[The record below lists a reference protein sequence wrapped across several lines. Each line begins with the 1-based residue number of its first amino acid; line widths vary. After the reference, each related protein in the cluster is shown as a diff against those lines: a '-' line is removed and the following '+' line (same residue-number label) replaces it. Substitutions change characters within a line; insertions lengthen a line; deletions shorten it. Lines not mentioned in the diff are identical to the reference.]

1 MWAIHLTDPASLE
14 ERIRMSQYR
23 RAALA
28 AALAVS
34 VSPYGMMAQAASPIE
49 HIIVIVGENHT
60 FDNVFGGYVPRPG
73 QTVLNLLSQDI
84 ITDEGKPG
92 RNFDNARQR
101 TADPKGAYS
110 LNPTRKPA
118 YLKLPQPDTTYA
130 TGQPGNIPDPRF
142 PDDLVNGPF
151 QLSRYMA
158 FSDFPGDPVHRFFQ
172 MWQQVGSQNKKDLF
186 VWVAETAG
194 TGNHNDGFG
203 TTPDDT
209 HQGGLAMGF
218 FNMSIGDAPFF
229 KQMADFYAIGDNYHQ
244 AIMGGTGANFLALV
258 TGDAAF
264 FNDGQGNVGTSI
276 IPPSGPWP
284 SPGGVQTS
292 QIEDPDPQSA
302 GSNLN
307 WYTEDGYRGGSY
319 VKCADP
325 AQPGVKPI
333 RDYLGTINV
342 NPNCAANT
350 YYLVN
355 NYNLAYL
362 ADGTLRPVSQAD
374 ASWFT
379 LPPQPASLR
388 TIADALSTGNVSW
401 KYYSGGR
408 GDGSSKSTGTTAD
421 YCGICDPLTGFTTIM
436 TTSLKDNLQDVN
448 SLYDDIK
455 GGTVPAVA
463 FVRPLE
469 QLAGHPANAVLAL
482 YENFTTNL
490 VNMVHDQPDLWNKTA
505 ILITYDEGG
514 GYYDTGYIQAVD
526 FFGDGTRI
534 PVIAVSPY
542 AKKGFV
548 DHTYYDHASVIKF
561 IEWNFNLPKLSTRS
575 RDNLPNPTQP
585 ASTYVPTN
593 GPAIGD
599 LRNLFDFN
607 KFRPNAPAI
616 TPIITDQE

>member
-1 MWAIHLTDPASLE
+1 
-14 ERIRMSQYR
+14 
-23 RAALA
+23 
-28 AALAVS
+28 
-34 VSPYGMMAQAASPIE
+34 
-49 HIIVIVGENHT
+49 
-60 FDNVFGGYVPRPG
+60 
-73 QTVLNLLSQDI
+73 
-84 ITDEGKPG
+84 
-92 RNFDNARQR
+92 
-101 TADPKGAYS
+101 
-110 LNPTRKPA
+110 
-118 YLKLPQPDTTYA
+118 
-130 TGQPGNIPDPRF
+130 
-142 PDDLVNGPF
+142 
-151 QLSRYMA
+151 
-158 FSDFPGDPVHRFFQ
+158 
-172 MWQQVGSQNKKDLF
+172 MWQQVGNQNKKDLF

-194 TGNHNDGFG
+194 IGNHNDGFG

-218 FNMSIGDAPFF
+218 FNMSTGDAPFF

-264 FNDGQGNVGTSI
+264 YNLNGQLAVPPTSFTYQ
-276 IPPSGPWP
+276 
-284 SPGGVQTS
+284 GVQTS
-292 QIEDPDPQSA
+292 QVENPDPQT
-302 GSNLN
+302 GIPNNPN

-319 VKCADP
+319 VNCADQG
-325 AQPGVKPI
+325 QPGVKPI
-333 RDYLGTINV
+333 LDHLKTLGV
-342 NPNCAANT
+342 KPNCATNA

-355 NYNLAYL
+355 NYNLGYK
-362 ADGTLRPVSQAD
+362 ADGTLSNPTND
-374 ASWFT
+374 PTLFT
-379 LPPQPASLR
+379 LPPQPSSLP
-388 TIADALSTGNVSW
+388 TIADALSANNIAW

-408 GDGSSKSTGTTAD
+408 GTDGSATTAD

-436 TTSLKDNLQDVN
+436 TTSLKNNLQDVN

-514 GYYDTGYIQAVD
+514 GYYDTGYIQPVD

-534 PVIAVSPY
+534 PVIAISPY

-548 DHTYYDHASVIKF
+548 DHTYYDHASVLKF

-585 ASTYVPTN
+585 AGTYVPTN

-607 KFRPNAPAI
+607 KFRPNAPEI